1 MPRDFD
7 IAPSPTTAAERLL
20 ALADFMDDLDAG
32 LLDMRTVHHSCGTV
46 HCAWGW
52 GEQIGLFP
60 RADKSDDESDND
72 AVWTREMET
81 AEEGR
86 SEMLGLDRGQ
96 FRHCFGLGY
105 QFRTLGRPYTPQDVA
120 RHLRETAAELS
131 SSSETDIASAET
143 VFSSV

>member
-1 MPRDFD
+1 
-7 IAPSPTTAAERLL
+7 
-20 ALADFMDDLDAG
+20 
-32 LLDMRTVHHSCGTV
+32 
-46 HCAWGW
+46 
-52 GEQIGLFP
+52 
-60 RADKSDDESDND
+60 
-72 AVWTREMET
+72 MET